1 MNNKWMGMVRQWQEL
16 LHGGRFSESYTAALP
31 DFVKLAEA
39 FGAAGVRAETVDD
52 LDSAIARMLS
62 TPGPVILDVLVD
74 ETEMCFPMIPG
85 GAAHNEI
92 MLGPND
98 RGQQADAATRE
109 EGMVLV

>member
-1 MNNKWMGMVRQWQEL
+1 MVRQWQEL

-39 FGAAGVRAETVDD
+39 FGGSGFRAETVAELDD
-52 LDSAIARMLS
+52 AIEKMLS

-74 ETEMCFPMIPG
+74 EKEMCFPMIPG

-92 MLGPND
+92 MLRRQD
-98 RGQQADAATRE
+98 TTKADPSARE